1 VKDDAKRVAGAEI
14 VPGMGV
20 GIGNEPIPKRRVHDP
35 AKRDG
40 HAISFPVENQKC
52 KGRWQSA
59 RFLARTTANP
69 GYAKIEPLINSGQG
83 AVMKDLI
90 HLADLIR
97 IRNFVNASV
106 GRSIRGPAETGR
118 IAEFV
123 ASEIFD
129 IELEEKFVT
138 KAIDGKFRSPLNLKG
153 ATVNIKYRSS
163 SSLRLN
169 LINSDDPSDH
179 PDFYLALR
187 GPFVAKSPNSEKVL
201 PFVINSVYLFSAT
214 SLIERMKAEGYMT
227 FGPSVKKAYWDESMI
242 YPKQVN
248 PALVLSDEQRATLAH
263 FAPTSSG

>member
-1 VKDDAKRVAGAEI
+1 
-14 VPGMGV
+14 
-20 GIGNEPIPKRRVHDP
+20 
-35 AKRDG
+35 
-40 HAISFPVENQKC
+40 
-52 KGRWQSA
+52 
-59 RFLARTTANP
+59 
-69 GYAKIEPLINSGQG
+69 
-83 AVMKDLI
+83 MKDLI

-169 LINSDDPSDH
+169 LINSDDPSGH

-227 FGPSVKKAYWDESMI
+227 FGQS
-242 YPKQVN
+242 N
-248 PALVLSDEQRATLAH
+248 PNSL
-263 FAPTSSG
+263 